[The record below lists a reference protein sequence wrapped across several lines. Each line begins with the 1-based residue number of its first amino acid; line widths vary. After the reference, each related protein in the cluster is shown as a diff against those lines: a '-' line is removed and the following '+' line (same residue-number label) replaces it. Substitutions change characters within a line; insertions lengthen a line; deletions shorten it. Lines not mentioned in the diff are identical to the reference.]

1 MQAQL
6 LDVKGKEVGK
16 IELKDSI
23 FGLKPQRTFLHEF
36 VTVYLANQRSNTA
49 NTKSK
54 AEVSGSGR
62 KPWKQKHTG
71 RARAG
76 DTRSP
81 LWRHGGISFGPRY
94 VGPKRLD
101 MPRQKA
107 RLALAQALAARQADG
122 GLVYVDALGI
132 NGKTKEAAELLAAL
146 GCEGLKRVTL
156 VLDQPD
162 AKLKQAVRNIP
173 GVAVMLAGDLNAY
186 VVLASRKLVVT
197 KPALEKLA
205 ARWN

>member
-16 IELKDSI
+16 VDLKENV
-23 FGLKPQRTFLHEF
+23 FGLKPSKEFLHEF
-36 VTVYLANQRSNTA
+36 VTVFLANQRQNTA

-54 AEVSGSGR
+54 AEVSGSGK

-76 DTRSP
+76 STRSP
-81 LWRHGGISFGPRY
+81 LWRHGGIVFGPRY
-94 VGPKRLD
+94 VGPIRFG

-122 GLVYVDALGI
+122 GLVFVDAFAAS
-132 NGKTKEAAELLAAL
+132 GKTKDAAQALKAL
-146 GCEGLKRVTL
+146 GCSDLKTVT
-156 VLDQPD
+156 VVVDSPD
-162 AKLKQAVRNIP
+162 AKLTQAIRNIP
-173 GVAVMLAGDLNAY
+173 GVAVLLAGDLNAY
-186 VVLASRKLVVT
+186 VVLRSRKLIVT